1 MEMTIIV
8 ENKNNICT
16 FLTFVN
22 VNMHVI
28 ITNRGNQCRRK
39 TSCYVWSLF
48 GLRLV
53 LVYVNLHNS
62 RHYCIRYFFFFFL
75 LPDSVHRLTCLLVQA
90 RQQITSLETIR
101 LRRTMHIFTISA
113 KQGFYCKTKHAFK
126 SNVIFARKC
135 L

>member
-1 MEMTIIV
+1 MAMTIIV

-16 FLTFVN
+16 FLMFVN

-28 ITNRGNQCRRK
+28 ITNRGNQCGRK

-48 GLRLV
+48 RLCLV

-62 RHYCIRYFFFFFL
+62 RHYCIRYFSFSSCSPTQF
-75 LPDSVHRLTCLLVQA
+75 TACLFVQA

-101 LRRTMHIFTISA
+101 LRRTMHIYTISA

>member
-8 ENKNNICT
+8 ENKNNIFT

-28 ITNRGNQCRRK
+28 IINRGNQCRRK
-39 TSCYVWSLF
+39 TSCDVWSLF
-48 GLRLV
+48 RLRLV
-53 LVYVNLHNS
+53 LVYVNL
-62 RHYCIRYFFFFFL
+62 
-75 LPDSVHRLTCLLVQA
+75 LTTLVIIVFVIFSFCSCSPTQFTACLFVQA

-101 LRRTMHIFTISA
+101 LRRTMHIYTISA

>member
-16 FLTFVN
+16 FLMFVN

-28 ITNRGNQCRRK
+28 ITNRGNQCRRN

-48 GLRLV
+48 RLCLV

-62 RHYCIRYFFFFFL
+62 RCYCIRYFSFSSCSPTQF
-75 LPDSVHRLTCLLVQA
+75 TACLFVQA
-90 RQQITSLETIR
+90 RQQITSLEMIR
-101 LRRTMHIFTISA
+101 LQHTMYIYTISA

-126 SNVIFARKC
+126 SKAIFARKC

>member
-1 MEMTIIV
+1 MLRMV
-8 ENKNNICT
+8 S
-16 FLTFVN
+16 VW
-22 VNMHVI
+22 
-28 ITNRGNQCRRK
+28 
-39 TSCYVWSLF
+39 TSSSFGLCEPTQLSSLLYSLF
-48 GLRLV
+48 F
-53 LVYVNLHNS
+53 S
-62 RHYCIRYFFFFFL
+62 FSSCSPTQF
-75 LPDSVHRLTCLLVQA
+75 TACLFVQA

>member
-8 ENKNNICT
+8 ENKNNIFT

-39 TSCYVWSLF
+39 TSCDVWSLF
-48 GLRLV
+48 RLRLV

-62 RHYCIRYFFFFFL
+62 RHYCIRYFSFSSCSPTQF
-75 LPDSVHRLTCLLVQA
+75 TACLFVQA

-101 LRRTMHIFTISA
+101 SRRTMHIYTISA